1 MSVSLAGRSLHEPSS
16 AQLRH
21 RVSVA
26 GVDFDALTEQEVVTE
41 VRDAL
46 GRNAGGRIIT
56 PNVDILRLIAGSPR
70 VRAHVDDASIVV
82 ADGMPVVWAS
92 HIAGGRR
99 RGLPERVAGSSL
111 IWSLCAVCA
120 VDGHRVFL
128 LGGAPGSP
136 GVPSGAQRAAAV
148 LGLRYPR
155 LKVAGCLSP
164 AYGFESD
171 PARRAAILADVVE
184 AKPDLVLV
192 GLGFPKQEQIID
204 ALRPDLP
211 GAWFMGCGA
220 SINFVIGDERRAP
233 RWMQR
238 SGLEWAH
245 RLAQEPRRLGPRYLR
260 HDLPYAVS
268 LLGRSALTRLASKI
282 PATSQN

>member
-1 MSVSLAGRSLHEPSS
+1 VSI
-16 AQLRH
+16 
-21 RVSVA
+21 A
-26 GVDFDALTEQEVVTE
+26 GVDFDPLTESEVVQH

-46 GRNAGGRIIT
+46 ERREGGRILT
-56 PNVDILRLIAGSPR
+56 PNVDILRLIATAPG
-70 VRAHVDDASIVV
+70 VRAHVDDATLVV

-92 HIAGGRR
+92 QIAGGRR
-99 RGLPERVAGSSL
+99 HGLPERVAGSSL
-111 IWSLCAVCA
+111 TWSLCAVCA

-155 LKVAGCLSP
+155 LKVAGCVSP
-164 AYGFESD
+164 PYGFDLD
-171 PARRAAILADVVE
+171 PSRRAAILADVVE

-204 ALRPDLP
+204 DLRPELP
-211 GAWFMGCGA
+211 SAWFLGCGA

-233 RWMQR
+233 GWMQR
-238 SGLEWAH
+238 SGLEWAY

-260 HDLPYAVS
+260 NDLPYAAR
-268 LLGRSALTRLASKI
+268 LLTGAARTRVRRSRSC
-282 PATSQN
+282 

>member
-1 MSVSLAGRSLHEPSS
+1 
-16 AQLRH
+16 
-21 RVSVA
+21 VSVA
-26 GVDFDALTEQEVVTE
+26 GVDFDRLTEQDVVDD

-46 GRNAGGRIIT
+46 GRGAGGRIIT

-92 HIAGGRR
+92 LIAGGRR

-155 LKVAGCLSP
+155 LKVAGCVSP
-164 AYGFESD
+164 SYGFETD
-171 PARRAAILADVVE
+171 RVRRAAVLNDVAE

-204 ALRPDLP
+204 ELRPLLP
-211 GAWFMGCGA
+211 GAWFLGCGA

-260 HDLPYAVS
+260 HDLPYAVG
-268 LLGRSALTRLASKI
+268 LLGRSAFIRIAASHR
-282 PATSQN
+282 Q

>member
-1 MSVSLAGRSLHEPSS
+1 MSVSLVRLPP
-16 AQLRH
+16 LT
-21 RVSVA
+21 RVSV
-26 GVDFDALTEQEVVTE
+26 GGIGFDALTEQEVVAE
-41 VRDAL
+41 VRAAL
-46 GRNAGGRIIT
+46 GRGDGGRILT
-56 PNVDILRLIAGSPR
+56 PNVDILRLMAGSPE
-70 VRAHVDDASIVV
+70 VRAHAEEASLVV

-92 HIAGGRR
+92 VIAGGRR
-99 RGLPERVAGSSL
+99 GGLPERVAGSSL

-155 LKVAGCLSP
+155 LTLAGCVSP
-164 AYGFESD
+164 PFGFERD
-171 PARRAAILADVVE
+171 GARLGAVLGDVIE

-204 ALRPDLP
+204 LLRPELP
-211 GAWFMGCGA
+211 GAWFLGCGA

-238 SGLEWAH
+238 GGLEWLH

-260 HDLPYAVS
+260 DLPFALR
-268 LLGRSALTRLASKI
+268 LLGRSAVTRAR
-282 PATSQN
+282 TRR